1 MQVVKH
7 ILEKVV
13 EMFDDFHIAHSLS
26 LESPEGLTSMYFP
39 EGKVLSTAS
48 DPLKAKEMIQLRN
61 ANSVRKW
68 QDLCKLNPTFI
79 SFAKLGLKM
88 MNKKSN
94 VRTYHLLDNLVKS
107 AVDQAED

>member
-1 MQVVKH
+1 
-7 ILEKVV
+7 
-13 EMFDDFHIAHSLS
+13 MFNYYGIAHSLS
-26 LESPEGLTSMYFP
+26 LDKPEGLTSMYFP

-61 ANSVRKW
+61 ANSVKKW
-68 QDLCKLNPTFI
+68 QDLCQLNPTFI

-94 VRTYHLLDNLVKS
+94 VRTYLLLDNLVKS
-107 AVDQAED
+107 VNQADD